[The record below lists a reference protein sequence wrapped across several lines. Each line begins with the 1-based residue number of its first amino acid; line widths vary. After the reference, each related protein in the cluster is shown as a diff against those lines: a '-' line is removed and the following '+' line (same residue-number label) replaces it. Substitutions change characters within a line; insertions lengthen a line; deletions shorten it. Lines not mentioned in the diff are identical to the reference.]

1 MDMGTTEVLTMS
13 RFLFTLA
20 AFGFLA
26 GAVLFLVRGEGH
38 LALGALGAMAIMFVF
53 AVVADR
59 KGEGMPSTP
68 PPSSP

>member
-1 MDMGTTEVLTMS
+1 MA
-13 RFLFTLA
+13 RILFTLA

-26 GAVLFLVRGEGH
+26 GAVMFLVRGDRH
-38 LALGALGAMAIMFVF
+38 LALGAAGAMVVMFIF

-59 KGEGMPSTP
+59 RGEGLPSTP